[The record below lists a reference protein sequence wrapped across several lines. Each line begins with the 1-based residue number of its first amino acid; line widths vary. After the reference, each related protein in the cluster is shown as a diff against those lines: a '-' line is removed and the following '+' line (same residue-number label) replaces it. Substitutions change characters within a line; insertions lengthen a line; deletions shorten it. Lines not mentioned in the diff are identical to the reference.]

1 MLTIDVNDT
10 FAFGG
15 VTWGMTDSYGC
26 ELYFLTLDGWG
37 APQSTVSVTQKA
49 NGDGGFASPA
59 FLQPRVF
66 TATVAVV
73 APSRP
78 ALVAAIDRATGAASL
93 NTQPVTISNGGAVRY
108 ALAQRQGE
116 ISVKETSDVSVEL
129 TFQFVAAD
137 PRKFAASLTTA
148 TNLPSSSGGLTVP
161 FTVPVVITSTVVTGQ
176 CSLTNPG
183 NATGLV
189 SLRVDGPVTGP
200 VITHVGSGASLVFA
214 SSYTLPGGNWL
225 TINMDAHTVLEN
237 DQADRSTFV
246 TSRGFAGF
254 EPGPNTWTFAASS
267 YSVSSL
273 LTVTAT
279 PAWL

>member
-1 MLTIDVNDT
+1 MLIQVADT
-10 FAFGG
+10 CAFGG
-15 VTWGMTDSYGC
+15 VTWGQTDAYGC
-26 ELYFLTLDGWG
+26 ELYFLNLDGWG
-37 APQSTVSVTQKA
+37 APQSTVTVTQKA

-73 APSRP
+73 APTRP
-78 ALVAAIDRATGAASL
+78 QLVAAIDRATGAAGL
-93 NTQPVTISNGGAVRY
+93 NSQPVTISNGGAVRY

-116 ISVKETSDVSVEL
+116 ITVKETSDVSVEL

-137 PRKFAASLTTA
+137 PRKFAAALTTS

-161 FTVPVVITSTVVTGQ
+161 FTVPFTITSSVVTGQ

-183 NATGLV
+183 NATGPV
-189 SLRVDGPVTGP
+189 VLRIDGPVTGP
-200 VITHVGSGASLVFA
+200 TITHVGSGAQLVFA
-214 SSYTLPGGNWL
+214 ASYTLTAGNWL
-225 TINMDAHTVLEN
+225 TIDMDAHTVLEN

-246 TSRGFAGF
+246 TSRGWSGF
-254 EPGPNTWTFAASS
+254 EPAGNTWTFAASS

-279 PAWL
+279 PAWD

>member
-1 MLTIDVNDT
+1 MLIEVADT
-10 FAFGG
+10 CAFGG
-15 VTWGMTDSYGC
+15 VTWGQTDTFGA
-26 ELYFLTLDGWG
+26 ELYFLALDGWG

-66 TATVAVV
+66 TATVAIV
-73 APSRP
+73 APTRP
-78 ALVAAIDRATGAASL
+78 QLVAAIDRATGAASL
-93 NTQPVTISNGGAVRY
+93 NTQPVTISNGGAVRF

-137 PRKFAASLTTA
+137 PRKFAAALITS
-148 TNLPSSSGGLTVP
+148 TNLPSSTGGLTVP
-161 FTVPVVITSTVVTGQ
+161 FTVPFTIASTVVTGQ

-183 NATGLV
+183 NATGSV
-189 SLRVDGPVTGP
+189 TLRIDGPVTGP
-200 VITHVGSGASLVFA
+200 SITHVGSGASLVFA
-214 SSYTLPGGNWL
+214 SSYTLAGGNWL
-225 TINMDAHTVLEN
+225 TIDMDAHTILEN

-254 EPGPNTWTFAASS
+254 EPGPNTWTYAAASF
-267 YSVSSL
+267 SVSSL